1 MLGRDTQKGTPFLC
15 IKRRPLFIGKYAL
28 GPIRWVLPVVRVI
41 AGIRGRAILL
51 SQELR
56 KHRSFL
62 GPAPLSEGVTHP
74 LFLILP
80 PCGARPRARGAPAR
94 GRGPLRARD
103 GFRGGGLALRVAGLR
118 RLARPVPLCRRAVR
132 LLSREYANERAPAYS
147 TAGAHG
153 SSARTRDPGLRRQWN
168 QRVGGIVSVPGRS
181 GR

>member
-15 IKRRPLFIGKYAL
+15 IKRRPLFIGKYGL

-118 RLARPVPLCRRAVR
+118 RLARPVPL
-132 LLSREYANERAPAYS
+132 SGS
-147 TAGAHG
+147 TPT
-153 SSARTRDPGLRRQWN
+153 SARRHTRPPALMVRQLGLGTRDYAD
-168 QRVGGIVSVPGRS
+168 S
-181 GR
+181 GTSA